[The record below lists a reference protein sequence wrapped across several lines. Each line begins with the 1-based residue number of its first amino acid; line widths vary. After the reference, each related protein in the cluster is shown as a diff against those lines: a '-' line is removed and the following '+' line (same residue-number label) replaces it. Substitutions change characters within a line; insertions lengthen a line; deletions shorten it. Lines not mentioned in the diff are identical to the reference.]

1 MKSLYLIMD
10 LGKKILKRLKSIDRS
25 LKNIDVN
32 LEYLKNQS
40 FDIINMNQTTNI
52 DSERSED
59 SNTDNIIGFK

>member
-1 MKSLYLIMD
+1 MD